1 TDYEYAEFS
10 HFFNFH
16 KANINKE
23 FKKMQIDFECA
34 YQYKHRLYCDK
45 KTDAGNVREVTAEDI
60 LRMEKYASEMQDVKF
75 YKAIAK

>member
-1 TDYEYAEFS
+1 
-10 HFFNFH
+10 
-16 KANINKE
+16 
-23 FKKMQIDFECA
+23 MQIDFECA